1 MTESEVRWRK
11 SKKQEL
17 RTSLLFLLLIK
28 HPFLL
33 TKLFSHSGICNSA
46 VLPFLLKLA
55 CCSPFSFHQN
65 NRFLVDLSPNT
76 HCCFPFFHFPS
87 LRLSLLPE
95 SLLLIFVLGITEFQ
109 NPKLSQ
115 SLHSVTLFSFLST
128 ISSSLLVITLLFHF
142 PAFCF
147 SSPLLSSLPERKK
160 NNPALFHKL
169 CSLKAEFILFYYI
182 IFCLTIFNI
191 NIFVNFLSILNS
203 LYFHERNN

>member
-1 MTESEVRWRK
+1 MRESEVRWRK

-17 RTSLLFLLLIK
+17 RRFHLLLIK

-33 TKLFSHSGICNSA
+33 TKLFSHSENCYSA
-46 VLPFLLKLA
+46 IRLFCLLKSQYLKLA

-95 SLLLIFVLGITEFQ
+95 SLLLVFVLGITEFQ

-128 ISSSLLVITLLFHF
+128 ISSSLPVITLLFHF
-142 PAFCF
+142 PDFCLSSPLL

-160 NNPALFHKL
+160 KKQSSSLPQTLLF
-169 CSLKAEFILFYYI
+169 EG
-182 IFCLTIFNI
+182 
-191 NIFVNFLSILNS
+191 
-203 LYFHERNN
+203 